1 VEYFKSID
9 IPELNNPV
17 VTPQFKEMKKGKFR
31 IVSFYAKKARGLM
44 ARYIIQNRIQNP
56 NDIRSFN
63 LDGYSYNESLSALL
77 TPVFTRVSS

>member
-31 IVSFYAKKARGLM
+31 IISFYAKKARGLM

-63 LDGYSYNESLSALL
+63 LDGYSYNGSLSTLL

>member
-1 VEYFKSID
+1 
-9 IPELNNPV
+9 
-17 VTPQFKEMKKGKFR
+17 
-31 IVSFYAKKARGLM
+31 M

-63 LDGYSYNESLSALL
+63 LDGYSYNESLSTLL